1 MLIHKKSKHVVL
13 NLKDPDRVTNFISS
27 ARAFN
32 YNGHNL
38 VAVPHRIEET
48 KILRNLGFE
57 VPSPMSY
64 YYDWPGLYPP
74 YAHQRTTAE
83 FLVQHP
89 RSFCLNGMGSGKTL
103 SVLWA
108 IDYLRKT
115 KRIRKTLIAAPLS
128 TLERTWGD
136 EIFRNFTTTRFAVVH
151 GPREKRLKLTALD
164 VDIFIINHDGLKC
177 KDTMQALVDRGD
189 IDLVVLDESAVFR
202 NAKTERYRA
211 LQKFVVNMPYL
222 WALTGTPTPNA
233 PTDAWAQ
240 CRLVNPGSVPSYFDK
255 FRRSVMEQ
263 NGPYAWRI
271 LPTATDVVHK
281 SMQPSIRF
289 ATKDCIDLPETIY
302 VTREVALEPEQEKAY
317 RAMLSTL
324 SAEVN
329 GKQVSAVNEAVKL
342 GKLLQILVGSVYD
355 KEGEDVVVPAKARV
369 DLVREIIQESE
380 SKAIVFV
387 PYTSALEALAAELRK
402 EFAVE
407 VIHGGTS
414 KSNRDR
420 IFGEFQKHP
429 VVPRV
434 LVANP
439 AAMSHGLTLTAASTI
454 IWFGPTHS
462 NEVFEQA
469 NARIVRPGQKLRT
482 VIVQIEATSTERRIF
497 ERLRKKGST
506 QGLLL
511 DLVSEATKT
520 VRKKL

>member
-13 NLKDPDRVTNFISS
+13 NLKDPDRVTNFLTS
-27 ARAFN
+27 ARTFN
-32 YNGHNL
+32 YKGHNL
-38 VAVPHRIEET
+38 VAVPHRVEET
-48 KILRNLGFE
+48 KVLRNLGFQ

-64 YYDWPGLYPP
+64 YYEWPGLYPP

-108 IDYLRKT
+108 VDYLRKT
-115 KRIRKTLIAAPLS
+115 KRIQKVLIVAPLS

-136 EIFRNFTTTRFAVVH
+136 EIFRNFTATSFAVIH
-151 GPREKRLKLTALD
+151 GSREKRLKLAALD
-164 VDIFIINHDGLKC
+164 MDIFIINHDGVKC
-177 KDTMQALVDRGD
+177 KDTMAALKDRGD

-202 NAKTERYRA
+202 NSKTLRYRA
-211 LQKFVVNMPYL
+211 LQQFVADLDYL
-222 WALTGTPTPNA
+222 WLLTGTPTPNT

-263 NGPYAWRI
+263 NGPFAWRI
-271 LPTATDVVHK
+271 LPTATQVVNEA
-281 SMQPSIRF
+281 MQPSIRF

-317 RAMLSTL
+317 RTMLSTL
-324 SAEVN
+324 SAEVS
-329 GKQVSAVNEAVKL
+329 GQHVSAVNEAVKL

-355 KEGEDVVVPAKARV
+355 KDGHDVVVPAKARIE
-369 DLVREIIQESE
+369 LVREIVTESE
-380 SKAIVFV
+380 SKVIVFV
-387 PYTSALEALAAELRK
+387 PYTSALEALAEELRK

-407 VIHGGTS
+407 VIHGATS
-414 KSNRDR
+414 KSQRDR

-429 VVPRV
+429 FTPRV

-439 AAMSHGLTLTAASTI
+439 AAMSHGLTLTAADTI

-469 NARIVRPGQKLRT
+469 NARIVRPGQKRRT
-482 VIVQIEATSTERRIF
+482 VIVQIEATNTERKIF
-497 ERLRKKGST
+497 ERLRKRGST

-511 DLVSEATKT
+511 DLVSNRTKS
-520 VRKKL
+520 VREKL